1 MSEGVRCPY
10 CGFRFGAFAV
20 NADEFPALA
29 PIVCESCGQV
39 GLLENRVARKLADG
53 ELEQLKLAPVWKE
66 FLEPAL
72 EIIER
77 EKGKRS

>member
-1 MSEGVRCPY
+1 VSEVRCPY

>member
-1 MSEGVRCPY
+1 M
-10 CGFRFGAFAV
+10 
-20 NADEFPALA
+20 
-29 PIVCESCGQV
+29 
-39 GLLENRVARKLADG
+39 GLLENRVARNLADG
-53 ELEQLKLAPVWKE
+53 ELEQLKLAPVWKD